1 MQGLKY
7 TVDIV
12 FCIDATGSMGHL
24 IDEVKS
30 GTLKFHEDLT
40 KLMNEKDKQIDTLR
54 VKVISYRDFYSDG
67 DDAFK
72 ESDFFTLPD
81 QKDELS
87 AFVSVIRADGG
98 GDEPENG
105 LEALAVAFQSK
116 WNKEGDRRRQIVV
129 ISTDAS
135 AHPLEKNE
143 SSKPSNYPENMPKNL
158 DEFSDFW
165 EGQSYLSNSS
175 KRLLIYAPDAYP
187 WTEIGNHFSNTIHF
201 PSKAG
206 NGLADTEYSEI
217 LNAIANSV

>member
-24 IDEVKS
+24 INEVKT
-30 GTLKFHEDLT
+30 GALKFEEDLT

-54 VKVISYRDFYSDG
+54 VKVISYRDFYHDG
-67 DDAFK
+67 DNAFL
-72 ESDFFTLPD
+72 ESDFFKLPD
-81 QKDELS
+81 QKSEFS
-87 AFVSVIRADGG
+87 KFVSSIDADGG

-116 WNKEGDRRRQIVV
+116 WNKEGDRRRQIIVLW
-129 ISTDAS
+129 TDAS
-135 AHPLEKNE
+135 AHELEKNID
-143 SSKPSNYPENMPKNL
+143 SKPSNYPQNMPK
-158 DEFSDFW
+158 DFDGFADLW
-165 EGQSYLSNSS
+165 EGQSNMNQSA
-175 KRLLIYAPDAYP
+175 KRLILFAPDAYP
-187 WTEIGNHFSNTIHF
+187 WTNINTHFTNTAML

-206 NGLADTEYSEI
+206 HGLEELEYSQI

>member
-24 IDEVKS
+24 INEVKT
-30 GTLKFHEDLT
+30 GALKFEEDLT
-40 KLMNEKDKQIDTLR
+40 KLMNEKEKQIDTLR
-54 VKVISYRDFYSDG
+54 VKVISYRDFYHDS
-67 DDAFK
+67 DDAFF
-72 ESDFFTLPD
+72 ESEFFTLPE
-81 QKDELS
+81 QKSEFS
-87 AFVSVIRADGG
+87 KFVSSIDADGG

-116 WNKEGDRRRQIVV
+116 WNKEGDKRRQIIVMW
-129 ISTDAS
+129 TDAS
-135 AHPLEKNE
+135 AHALDKNAD
-143 SSKPSNYPENMPKNL
+143 SKPSNYPQNMPKNF
-158 DEFSDFW
+158 DDFADLW
-165 EGQSYLSNSS
+165 EGQSHMSSTS

-187 WTEIGNHFSNTIHF
+187 WTDLGNHFSNAIHF